1 MEGVQQYILVTGA
14 TSGIGKGVVEELIK
28 DSECV
33 VYGLGRDESKVGH
46 LLDKYKNFKF
56 VSFDLSNTAGI
67 EELFSKNFKDIKF
80 SGLIHCAGM
89 EETLPVTLYT
99 PQKVFD
105 IFQINVFSA
114 IEILRFLSK
123 KKHSVDGASFVLLSS
138 VMGELGQPGKVGYCA
153 SKSALLGVVKSLALE
168 LAKRKIRVNAVSPG
182 IVNTPLT
189 ERLFDQVDAESV
201 RRIKDM
207 HPIGI
212 GEVEDVVGTL
222 CFLLSDK
229 SKWITGQNLKI
240 DGGYSIQ

>member
-1 MEGVQQYILVTGA
+1 MQEVQRHILVTGA
-14 TSGIGKGVVEELIK
+14 TSGIGKGIVGELIK
-28 DSECV
+28 DTQCM
-33 VYGLGRDESKVGH
+33 VYGLGRDQSKVSD
-46 LLDKYKNFKF
+46 LLNDHDNFKF
-56 VSFDLSNTAGI
+56 ISFDLSNIVAIEELFLSNFKDVKFSGFVHCAGI
-67 EELFSKNFKDIKF
+67 EE
-80 SGLIHCAGM
+80 
-89 EETLPVTLYT
+89 TLPMTLYT
-99 PQKVFD
+99 PQRVFD

-123 KKHSVDGASFVLLSS
+123 KKYSVDEASFVLLSS

-153 SKSALLGVVKSLALE
+153 SKSALLGVVRSLALE

-189 ERLFDQVDAESV
+189 ERLFEHVDAESV
-201 RRIKDM
+201 ARIKGM

-212 GEVEDVVGTL
+212 GNVDDVVGVL
-222 CFLLSDK
+222 YFLLSEK

>member
-1 MEGVQQYILVTGA
+1 MEGATKYILVTGA

-28 DSECV
+28 DSNTI
-33 VYGLGRDESKVGH
+33 VYGLGRDQSKIAD
-46 LLDKYKNFKF
+46 LQQYDNFNF
-56 VSFDLSNTAGI
+56 IPLDLSDTEHVEA
-67 EELFSKNFKDIKF
+67 LFVEHFNEIKF
-80 SGLIHCAGM
+80 SGFVHCAGM
-89 EETLPVTLYT
+89 EETLPISLYSS
-99 PQKVFD
+99 QRILD

-114 IEILRFLSK
+114 IELLRCLSK

-153 SKSALLGVVKSLALE
+153 SKSALLGVVRSLALE

-189 ERLFDQVDAESV
+189 ERMFEQLDKDSV
-201 RRIKDM
+201 LRIKNM
-207 HPIGI
+207 HPIGL
-212 GEVEDVVGTL
+212 GEVDDVVSTL

-229 SKWITGQNLKI
+229 SRWITGQNLKI